1 MFIPR
6 FSNPL
11 LSNSDE
17 IITTKSFSDLSVK
30 IQYNLN
36 LKKNNT
42 KVIIYLGVKNMLD
55 EYQND
60 FDIGKFR
67 DSNFIYG
74 PSLPRTIYLGLKW
87 GSNSIF

>member
-1 MFIPR
+1 
-6 FSNPL
+6 L